1 MAGLLHTSDAM
12 PGLRRQRRGRGF
24 VYLDA
29 RGRPVRAPATLARI
43 RRLAI
48 PPAYTDVWI
57 CPLPHG
63 HLQAT
68 GRDARGRTQYRYHAE
83 WRVQRDENKFA

>member
-29 RGRPVRAPATLARI
+29 RGRYVRAPATLARI

-57 CPLPHG
+57 CAQANG
-63 HLQAT
+63 HL
-68 GRDARGRTQYRYHAE
+68 
-83 WRVQRDENKFA
+83 